1 MYDEGFK
8 DESGQVYSFARL
20 FMELAACMGA
30 AFLILLVIG
39 FVAALVWA

>member
-20 FMELAACMGA
+20 VMELAACVGG

-39 FVAALVWA
+39 LIAALVWA